1 MLCNAIVMYFTLFSL
16 LRFNV
21 LHQIALV
28 LTTEVAAEVNVTI
41 ERRDFSVYDVLIP
54 KHDFITN
61 IRSTTKQKQSKKN
74 VKEKYTTLKC
84 TSYCPLNTA

>member
-41 ERRDFSVYDVLIP
+41 ERHIGIFL
-54 KHDFITN
+54 FMMF
-61 IRSTTKQKQSKKN
+61 
-74 VKEKYTTLKC
+74 
-84 TSYCPLNTA
+84 